1 MILVVPIPDRHPM
14 HLVVRADVMG
24 TEDKQAKVN
33 IIFKTPCR
41 QVMG

>member
-14 HLVVRADVMG
+14 HLVVRAGAMG

-33 IIFKTPCR
+33 MNI
-41 QVMG
+41 QDSL